1 MKPGVFCTALATTL
15 LALSAML
22 SASPS
27 RAAQVAASI
36 EYETVPRPAGLPDSF
51 QPELGVSLQFLAIK
65 AIDGFRVDA
74 ALWQPSG
81 RQVGGTPLI
90 VMVHGGGDNYHYGP
104 NASLAHDLSAKGY
117 AALAINTRQ
126 HDAGIGADNFF
137 DIRRDIDA
145 AVQTARAM
153 GYRSLILQ
161 GHSLGNIQVQ
171 FYAATNWDPDI
182 KAVIL
187 LAPFGNLPWKSRTM
201 QVQNE
206 DSFKALADAAMTKLR
221 EGALADVL
229 SMRMRDV
236 MGRGRERPVTAQ
248 HFLTYRWERTSVA
261 DGTFWVHRIP
271 KPILMVRSQADG
283 AVLPFEPFML
293 LAAAHEEGSLATSLE
308 YILLPDGRTPSVEG
322 HNFFGNEPALTDAVA
337 SWLAKQHL

>member
-1 MKPGVFCTALATTL
+1 MKPGGFCTALATAL
-15 LALSAML
+15 LALFAML
-22 SASPS
+22 SASPG

-36 EYETVPRPAGLPDSF
+36 EYETVPRPAGLPDNF
-51 QPELGVSLQFLAIK
+51 QPEPGVLLQFLAIK

-74 ALWQPSG
+74 ALWQPNG
-81 RQVGGTPLI
+81 KQRADTPLI
-90 VMVHGGGDNYHYGP
+90 VMVHGAGDNYYYGP
-104 NASLAHDLSAKGY
+104 NASLARGLSAKGY

-126 HDAGIGADNFF
+126 HDAGIGTDNFL

-153 GYRSLILQ
+153 GYRSLVLQ
-161 GHSLGNIQVQ
+161 GHSLGTIQVQ
-171 FYAATNWDPDI
+171 FYAATNWDSDI

-187 LAPFGNLPWKSRTM
+187 LAPLANVPWRARTM

-206 DSFKALADAAMTKLR
+206 DSYKALVDAAMTKLR

-229 SMRMRDV
+229 PMKMRD
-236 MGRGRERPVTAQ
+236 RPVTAQ
-248 HFLTYRWERTSVA
+248 NFLTYRWERTSVA
-261 DGTFWVHRIP
+261 DGTFWIHRIP

-283 AVLPFEPFML
+283 IVLPFEPYML

-308 YILLPDGRTPSVEG
+308 YILLPDPRPPGYEG
-322 HNFFGNEPALTDAVA
+322 HNFFGNEPVLTNAVA
-337 SWLAKQHL
+337 LWLAKQHL